1 VVTVE
6 TLGEMFVDKHLS
18 SLLFL
23 SFVSV
28 EISRMVR
35 LREMCFTSDETL
47 FGNTVDV
54 LVLE

>member
-1 VVTVE
+1 VTVE